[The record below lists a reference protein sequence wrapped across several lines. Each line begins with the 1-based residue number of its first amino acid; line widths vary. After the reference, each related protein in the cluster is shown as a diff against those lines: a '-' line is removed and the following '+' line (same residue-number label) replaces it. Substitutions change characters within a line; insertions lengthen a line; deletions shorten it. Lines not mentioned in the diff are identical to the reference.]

1 MAKKEKSAIEN
12 YQSGTKKITA
22 AAKGGASRQEIRQM
36 VVAHNKL
43 FRATKNAAKAKINV
57 QEMWSYMPKT
67 TESKVVA
74 KPKVLVKE
82 KVYKNYGGG
91 ENKNLARDE
100 TYDDY
105 AQEIR
110 SGAQNSGEGDPVG
123 LYKKKAPLP
132 KKRGFIMKR
141 NRK

>member
-82 KVYKNYGGG
+82 KVYKNHGGA
-91 ENKNLARDE
+91 EQKNLLRDE
-100 TYDDY
+100 TYDNY
-105 AQEIR
+105 VQEIR
-110 SGAQNSGEGDPVG
+110 RGQGSGEGDPEG
-123 LYKKKAPLP
+123 LYKKTAPLT